1 MTNNIVPQ
9 GIGIS
14 FPHVHGENI
23 EHLYPNVRMS
33 IERITPETAKKMLT
47 TNISNRDPKREAIAD
62 AILRGQWKLNGASIV
77 FDTNGVLRDGQ
88 NRLMACIKAGKPI
101 DTVVVRGVEPEAQI
115 TMDTGVKRSLTDY
128 LKLKGLKN
136 YTTVGSMGMMI
147 YRANTYGLQSAFTM
161 PVAGKDT
168 LQTVYEFILK
178 EYDTR
183 IEPLISS
190 VMAIRVAYGV
200 EAGTLGA
207 LLDAFSRAGSDNL
220 NEFVSQLLNR
230 KPACTAVRLLQDKL
244 HKNKEK
250 KDGKL
255 PQKVIA
261 ALIIKSWNAY
271 MLGDDI
277 KLLRFTQGGANPE
290 SFPEV
295 FLDFD

>member
-1 MTNNIVPQ
+1 MDNTTERVAFPPIY
-9 GIGIS
+9 GIDATKR
-14 FPHVHGENI
+14 
-23 EHLYPNVRMS
+23 YPNVRIS
-33 IERITPETAKKMLT
+33 IETITPEIAEKMLL
-47 TNISNRDPKREAIAD
+47 TNIDNRDPKREAIKK
-62 AILRGQWKLNGASIV
+62 AILSGEWTLNGATIV
-77 FDTNGVLRDGQ
+77 FDENGNLTDGQ
-88 NRLMACIKAGKPI
+88 NRLRACVAANVPI
-101 DTVVVRGVEPEAQI
+101 DTLVVRGIPRAAQI
-115 TMDTGVKRSLTDY
+115 TMDTGIKRSLTDY

-161 PVAGKDT
+161 PTAGKDT
-168 LQTVYEFILK
+168 LQTVYEYICK

-190 VMAIRVAYGV
+190 VMAIRAAYGV

-277 KLLRFTQGGANPE
+277 KLLRFTLGGANPE
-290 SFPEV
+290 SFPEI